1 MFTLFILALLLCIAG
16 YYITSQVQ
24 GIGYQNQYYLM
35 DKLFAMAKY
44 AYLLS
49 DVLIHDSK
57 VTEHRNKLL
66 ETLVSQE
73 HITDIDRYYLTELMN
88 IDSSDKMMNVSS
100 SIRQMSREY
109 ILQLKNEASILS
121 KQVNFDFKVS
131 HKELR
136 DDIQSLRTRIDEFI
150 EREFNDDKNES
161 ENDNKENA

>member
-1 MFTLFILALLLCIAG
+1 MSTLFIIAVLLCIAG
-16 YYITSQVQ
+16 YYITNQVQ
-24 GIGYQNQYYLM
+24 GIGYQNQYFLM
-35 DKLFAMAKY
+35 DKLFTMAKY

-57 VTEHRNKLL
+57 MTVHRNQLL
-66 ETLVSQE
+66 ETLASQE
-73 HITDIDRYYLTELMN
+73 HISDSDRYYLTELMN

-109 ILQLKNEASILS
+109 ILQLKDEASILS

-131 HKELR
+131 HKELKN
-136 DDIQSLRTRIDEFI
+136 DIQSLRTRIDEFI

-161 ENDNKENA
+161 YDNKENA

>member
-1 MFTLFILALLLCIAG
+1 MITLFIAAVLLCIAG
-16 YYITSQVQ
+16 YYITNQVQ
-24 GIGYQNQYYLM
+24 GIGYQNQYFLM

-44 AYLLS
+44 SYLLS

-100 SIRQMSREY
+100 SVKQMSREY
-109 ILQLKNEASILS
+109 ILQLKDEASILS
-121 KQVNFDFKVS
+121 KQVSFDFKVS
-131 HKELR
+131 HKELK

-161 ENDNKENA
+161 YDNKENA

>member
-1 MFTLFILALLLCIAG
+1 MSTLFIGALLLCIAG
-16 YYITSQVQ
+16 YYIINQVQ
-24 GIGYQNQYYLM
+24 GIGYQNQYFLM

-49 DVLIHDSK
+49 DILIHDSK
-57 VTEHRNKLL
+57 VTTHRNKLL
-66 ETLVSQE
+66 ETLASQE
-73 HITDIDRYYLTELMN
+73 HISDIDRYYLTELMN

-109 ILQLKNEASILS
+109 ILQLKDEASILS

-161 ENDNKENA
+161 YDDKENA

>member
-1 MFTLFILALLLCIAG
+1 MSTLFIGALLLCIAG
-16 YYITSQVQ
+16 YYIINQVQ
-24 GIGYQNQYYLM
+24 GIGYQNQYFLM

-49 DVLIHDSK
+49 DILIHDSK
-57 VTEHRNKLL
+57 VTTHRNKLL
-66 ETLVSQE
+66 ETLASQE
-73 HITDIDRYYLTELMN
+73 HISDIDRYYLTELMN

-109 ILQLKNEASILS
+109 ILQLKDEASILS

-136 DDIQSLRTRIDEFI
+136 NDIQSLRTRIDEFI

-161 ENDNKENA
+161 YDDKENA

>member
-1 MFTLFILALLLCIAG
+1 MATLFILALLLCIAG
-16 YYITSQVQ
+16 YYITNQVQ
-24 GIGYQNQYYLM
+24 GIGYQNQYFLM

-73 HITDIDRYYLTELMN
+73 HITDSDRYYLTELMN
-88 IDSSDKMMNVSS
+88 IDSSDKMANVSS
-100 SIRQMSREY
+100 SIKQMSREY
-109 ILQLKNEASILS
+109 ILQLKDEASMLS
-121 KQVNFDFKVS
+121 KQVSFDFKVS
-131 HKELR
+131 HKELK
-136 DDIQSLRTRIDEFI
+136 DDIQSLMTRIDEFI

-161 ENDNKENA
+161 ENDNQENA

>member
-73 HITDIDRYYLTELMN
+73 HITDSDRYYLTELMN
-88 IDSSDKMMNVSS
+88 IDSSDKMANVSS
-100 SIRQMSREY
+100 SIKQMSREY